1 VDTTRQ
7 AYPALH
13 KLKLSK
19 IDPRPTFNLTKPMGS
34 LDVVVYGA
42 GGHAKVVAE
51 ILRLNGHRVVGFIDG
66 VNADRK
72 GADFY
77 GAKVLGGDEVLED
90 LLRAGA
96 ENVVLGFGDNR
107 LRCKTAERLVKMGFR
122 LVSALHPNAV
132 CAADVS
138 IGEGTVVAS
147 GAVVG
152 PSSRIGRN
160 VIVNTQASL
169 DHDCVVGDGAHVGPG
184 AIVTGVVEV
193 GECAWIGAGAV
204 IADHKSIGADA
215 IVGAGAVV
223 VKDVPDAVV
232 VIGVP
237 ARVSRAVKI

>member
-1 VDTTRQ
+1 MNKK
-7 AYPALH
+7 AF
-13 KLKLSK
+13 
-19 IDPRPTFNLTKPMGS
+19 I
-34 LDVVVYGA
+34 YGA

-51 ILRLNGHRVVGFIDG
+51 ILRLNDFEIVGFLDG
-66 VNADRK
+66 VRRDRK
-72 GADFY
+72 GETFY
-77 GAKVLGGDEVLED
+77 GSIVLGGDEVLDD
-90 LLRAGA
+90 LRQSDVR
-96 ENVVLGFGDNR
+96 EVVLGFGNNR
-107 LRCKTAERLVKMGFR
+107 LRCKKAQRLAEMGFR
-122 LVSALHPNAV
+122 LLSALHPNAV
-132 CAADVS
+132 CAADVT

-169 DHDCVVGDGAHVGPG
+169 DHDCVVCDGAHVGPG
-184 AIVTGVVEV
+184 AIVTGVVQV

-223 VKDVPDAVV
+223 VKDVSEAVV
-232 VIGVP
+232 VTGVP